1 MRVSKTPSKFII
13 ATGAFAATLVLAA
26 CSETPTQVKAAKTA
40 VRMPAP
46 TKTAFAIVS
55 HQVAGDTA
63 VSLITLDTEQED
75 SFLLPDGAKITF
87 PAHSVCDVA
96 TTSYGPG
103 EWDNACAPQQTNA
116 NISVRAWVDSAGH
129 PRLDFS
135 PRMRFNPAAGPVVIS
150 MVTTNPAGTSLGIN
164 YCPDGA
170 DSCIDES
177 LADSDLLTWHQ
188 PETGTYFRRVKHFS
202 GYNIAAGRSLDI
214 DVSVDAL

>member
-13 ATGAFAATLVLAA
+13 ATGAFAATHVISA

-103 EWDNACAPQQTNA
+103 EWDNACAPQQTNV
-116 NISVRAWVDSAGH
+116 NITVRAWVDSAGH

-170 DSCIDES
+170 AECVDES
-177 LADSDLLTWHQ
+177 IADADLQTYFTAA
-188 PETGTYFRRVKHFS
+188 TGTYFRRVKHFS
-202 GYNIAAGRSLDI
+202 GYNIAAGRSLDA
-214 DVSVDAL
+214 DMML

>member
-1 MRVSKTPSKFII
+1 MRKSTKRSKYII
-13 ATGAFAATLVLAA
+13 ATGVVASSLLFVA
-26 CSETPTQVKAAKTA
+26 CSDAPTSFKQPKAS

-55 HQVAGDTA
+55 HQTAGDTA

-87 PAHSVCDVA
+87 PAGSVCDVE
-96 TTSYGPG
+96 TSSYGAS
-103 EWDNACAPQQTNA
+103 EWDQPCDPQRTNV
-116 NISVRAWVDSAGH
+116 NITVRAWVDSAGH

-150 MVTTNPAGTSLGIN
+150 MVTADPAGTSLGIN

-170 DSCIDES
+170 DTCIDES
-177 LADSDLLTWHQ
+177 LADADLITWHQ

-202 GYNIAAGRSLDI
+202 GYNIASGRSLS
-214 DVSVDAL
+214 VSME